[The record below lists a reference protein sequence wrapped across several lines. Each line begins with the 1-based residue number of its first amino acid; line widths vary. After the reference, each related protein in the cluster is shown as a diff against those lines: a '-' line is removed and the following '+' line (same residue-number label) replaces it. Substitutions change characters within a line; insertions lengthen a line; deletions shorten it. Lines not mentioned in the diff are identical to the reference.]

1 MQEVAAEPEAQATL
15 RSVKGSVYKVR
26 PADAHSGC
34 TCAAPW
40 CEAHAQILAFSSPL
54 QVRRILDVI
63 RGRDYQQAVMMLEF
77 LPHRAAKIVR
87 AF

>member
-1 MQEVAAEPEAQATL
+1 M

-26 PADAHSGC
+26 PRTRHARALRRGCAPPPCSADA
-34 TCAAPW
+34 
-40 CEAHAQILAFSSPL
+40 PL
-54 QVRRILDVI
+54 LVQVRRILDVI

-87 AF
+87 ARRAAL

>member
-1 MQEVAAEPEAQATL
+1 MCRAEFRARAQRL
-15 RSVKGSVYKVR
+15 RALGAELLVL
-26 PADAHSGC
+26 
-34 TCAAPW
+34 
-40 CEAHAQILAFSSPL
+40 HALTPPVL

-87 AF
+87 ARAARRRSRAPAASPYR